1 MKSEVLNTLSL
12 SEFKD
17 LISEGVT
24 TGLGSINKAEE
35 PVSETEL
42 LNISQ
47 VCDLL
52 KISKV
57 TLHKWKRL
65 GKLPYHRISNKI
77 YFKKDEVIAHLQP
90 GSKI

>member
-1 MKSEVLNTLSL
+1 MKSEVLITLSL

-24 TGLGSINKAEE
+24 IGLGSINKAEE

-42 LNISQ
+42 LSITQ
-47 VCDLL
+47 VCELL

-57 TLHKWKRL
+57 TLHKWKKL
-65 GKLPYHRISNKI
+65 GKIPYYRISNKI
-77 YFKKDEVIAHLQP
+77 YFKKSEVIAHLKP
-90 GSKI
+90 GLKL